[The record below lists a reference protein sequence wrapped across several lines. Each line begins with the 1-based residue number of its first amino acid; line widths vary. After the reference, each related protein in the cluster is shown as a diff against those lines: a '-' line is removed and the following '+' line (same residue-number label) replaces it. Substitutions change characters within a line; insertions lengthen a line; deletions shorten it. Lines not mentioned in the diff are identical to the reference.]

1 MKKFVSLLLFLS
13 ILSACRN
20 EDLITIRGRI
30 EGEKTA
36 GQYIKVNSAD
46 INNIN
51 FLDSTRINRKGDFSL
66 RIKST
71 VPDFYQVALSQDN
84 FITLLAEP
92 GEKIRLHFGSDKLYD
107 NYSVEGSEGS
117 VLIKTLDD
125 RLLSTKKPLDSLNT
139 VYQRESEKPGFE
151 EIRYELEKQISDL
164 AREQRR
170 FNIEFVI
177 NHISSLA
184 SIKALFQ
191 KLHNEAYVLYDPR
204 DLQYMKIV
212 SDSLKKYYPDSRHT
226 KALLTTF
233 EKEMAQFNARR
244 YNAMIDTL
252 PEVKLDAVL
261 KDINGRQIA
270 LSSLRGKHVLLTFW
284 SAESRECIA
293 ENIQL
298 KEFYRLYNRK
308 GFEIYQINLD
318 KDEET
323 WKAAV
328 RFDELPWISV
338 REEDPSYQKSAVIF
352 NVRSLP
358 ANYLFDPLGNIIG
371 SNLHGRAL
379 QVKLAQ
385 LFKN

>member
-1 MKKFVSLLLFLS
+1 MKKILFLL
-13 ILSACRN
+13 ILLSVLSGCKN
-20 EDLITIRGRI
+20 EDLVTIRGKLGGT
-30 EGEKTA
+30 EAT
-36 GQYIKVNSAD
+36 GQYIKVNRAD
-46 INNIN
+46 INSIK
-51 FLDSTRINRKGDFSL
+51 FLDSTKIKRNGDFSL
-66 RIKST
+66 RLKSS
-71 VPDFYQVALSQDN
+71 VPDFYQLALSNDN

-92 GEKIRLHFGSDKLYD
+92 GEKIKLHFESERLYE
-107 NYSVEGSEGS
+107 NYRVEGSEGS
-117 VLIKTLDD
+117 VLVKTLDD
-125 RLLSTKKPLDSLNT
+125 RLMTTKRKLDSLNA
-139 VYQRESEKPGFE
+139 VYQKASKEPGFE
-151 EIRYELEKQISDL
+151 AVQPQLEQQMSDL
-164 AREQRR
+164 VRAQRK

-177 NHISSLA
+177 NNINSLA
-184 SIKALFQ
+184 SVKALFQ
-191 KLHNEAYVLYDPR
+191 KLHEEAYVLYDPR

-212 SDSLKKYYPDSRHT
+212 SDSLRKNYPDSRHT

-233 EKEMAQFNARR
+233 EKEMAQFNARK
-244 YNAMIDTL
+244 YIAMIDTL

-261 KDINGRQIA
+261 KDINGRQVA
-270 LSSLRGKHVLLTFW
+270 LSSLRGKYVLLTFW
-284 SAESRECIA
+284 SADSRECVA
-293 ENIQL
+293 DNMQL

-328 RFDELPWISV
+328 KFDELPWISV

-358 ANYLFDPLGNIIG
+358 ANYLFDPAGNIIG

-379 QVKLAQ
+379 QLKLAQ